1 MEPFN
6 WTCPYCG
13 QATTIT
19 SPNYSSVRSTIDTS
33 TSVHGTIT
41 LEHVAISCPNP
52 QCTQLTLKA
61 VLKKRYYSQ
70 GNWYAGDD
78 VASWNLLPRSRAKP
92 QPEYIPKAIR
102 DDYLEAC
109 LILDDSPK
117 ASATMSRRCLQ
128 GIVRDFWQLPVGQ
141 RGNLGNELN
150 FVKDKVDPSTWE
162 VIQTIRKVGDIG
174 AHMEKDVNYV
184 VDVEPDE
191 ASLLIELIE
200 TLFEDWYIA
209 RQKRLDRDGRVKGL
223 AEKKLDQKREAK
235 KQSKNDENEN
245 SNNTKPK

>member
-1 MEPFN
+1 M
-6 WTCPYCG
+6 
-13 QATTIT
+13 
-19 SPNYSSVRSTIDTS
+19 
-33 TSVHGTIT
+33 
-41 LEHVAISCPNP
+41 
-52 QCTQLTLKA
+52 
-61 VLKKRYYSQ
+61 
-70 GNWYAGDD
+70 
-78 VASWNLLPRSRAKP
+78 
-92 QPEYIPKAIR
+92 
-102 DDYLEAC
+102 
-109 LILDDSPK
+109 
-117 ASATMSRRCLQ
+117 
-128 GIVRDFWQLPVGQ
+128 
-141 RGNLGNELN
+141 N